1 MYSPDDPN
9 SNRDNPF
16 TPSPD
21 LPLREQ
27 FLYRFSALEEA
38 VRSGFRRLDERMDRF
53 QTEIH
58 DRNIEVNAR
67 ITAVE
72 NNTESKFIIKRA
84 RLDAVEKRIIEL
96 ETWSKVVTARFA
108 VILAVVTVAWTV
120 LAPFIRNMLGVPNG

>member
-1 MYSPDDPN
+1 MYSPDDPKAN
-9 SNRDNPF
+9 KDNPF

-58 DRNIEVNAR
+58 DRHIEVNTR
-67 ITAVE
+67 ITHLEVDTREQFA
-72 NNTESKFIIKRA
+72 FKRQ
-84 RLDAVEKRIIEL
+84 RVDGLEKRVAEL

-108 VILAVVTVAWTV
+108 VLLAVVTVAWTV
-120 LAPFIRNMLGVPNG
+120 LAPFLRNIIGVSNG